1 MKKKLKKI
9 LSIILGVVLVLIIV
23 IVLAI
28 TLFANTAIKKGIQI
42 AGTKALGVNVDV
54 DSVNL
59 SILRGR
65 IAISNLVIDNP
76 PDYELEKMLQLK
88 DCVVDVDVGSLMT
101 DTIHIEEIT
110 LDGMNFVLE
119 QKTLTKNNIKDIL
132 NALPKSEPS
141 DEPEQEE
148 KEEGA
153 GKNLNIVKLDLTDIS
168 VQAKL
173 LPIPGK
179 SDTVN
184 INLAPIS
191 MTNLGTGGEM
201 DFASLAR
208 KILLAVVQGIAKDG
222 AGVLPD
228 GMVDSMKDSYDKA
241 LESSKELLDI
251 GKEQGSGLLE
261 GVKDLFKKD
270 EDE

>member
-9 LSIILGVVLVLIIV
+9 LSIVLGVIVVLIIV

-28 TLFANTAIKKGIQI
+28 TLFANTAIKKGVQV

-65 IAISNLVIDNP
+65 IAINNLVIDNP
-76 PDYELEKMLQLK
+76 PEYEHEKMLQLK
-88 DCVVDVDVGSLMT
+88 NCVVDVDVGSLMS
-101 DTIHIEEIT
+101 DTIHIEEVT
-110 LDGMNFVLE
+110 LDGMDFVLE
-119 QKTLTKNNIKDIL
+119 QKSLTKNNINDIL
-132 NALPKSEPS
+132 KALPKSEPS

-148 KEEGA
+148 QEEGA
-153 GKNLNIVKLDLTDIS
+153 GKNLNIVKLELTDIS

-173 LPIPGK
+173 LPIAGK
-179 SDTVN
+179 TDTVTL
-184 INLAPIS
+184 NLDPIT
-191 MTNLGTGGEM
+191 MTDLGTDEKM
-201 DFASLAR
+201 DFASLAG
-208 KILLAVVQGIAKDG
+208 KILLAVVKGIAKDG

-241 LESSKELLDI
+241 LESSKELLDV
-251 GKEQGSGLLE
+251 GKEQGSGLFD

-270 EDE
+270 E

>member
-9 LSIILGVVLVLIIV
+9 LYIVLGAIAALIIV
-23 IVLAI
+23 VILAI
-28 TLFANTAIKKGIQI
+28 TLFANTAIKKGVQI

-65 IAISNLVIDNP
+65 IAINNLVIDNP
-76 PDYELEKMLQLK
+76 PEYEHKKMLQLK
-88 DCVVDVDVGSLMT
+88 NCVVDVDVGSLMS

-119 QKTLTKNNIKDIL
+119 QKSLTKNNIKDIL

-141 DEPEQEE
+141 DEPQQEE

-153 GKNLNIVKLDLTDIS
+153 GKNLNIVKLELKDIS

-173 LPIPGK
+173 L
-179 SDTVN
+179 
-184 INLAPIS
+184 
-191 MTNLGTGGEM
+191 
-201 DFASLAR
+201 
-208 KILLAVVQGIAKDG
+208 
-222 AGVLPD
+222 
-228 GMVDSMKDSYDKA
+228 
-241 LESSKELLDI
+241 
-251 GKEQGSGLLE
+251 
-261 GVKDLFKKD
+261 
-270 EDE
+270 